1 MKRYLTED
9 KRVWEVE
16 NFLSEGELARFDD
29 HISKTEWTTRDGW
42 SNPLFFNNTSI
53 FPDYDFLIK
62 KVNAITNNEYEWK
75 GAGIIQRIK
84 VGSQMNP
91 HVDNYNSAEDE
102 INNKF
107 MSATIYLNDNFTGG
121 ELYYSHL
128 NIDYSPKRGSIVF
141 HPGFEEL
148 YRHGVREVGSTDRY
162 VVGAIGKS
170 LTTKIEI
177 V

>member
-9 KRVWEVE
+9 KRVWEIE
-16 NFLSEGELARFDD
+16 NFLSDEDLARFED
-29 HISKTEWTTRDGW
+29 HISKTEWVTKDGW
-42 SNPLFFNNTSI
+42 SNPLWFNNISV
-53 FPDYDFLIK
+53 FPDFDFVIK
-62 KVNAITNNEYEWK
+62 KVNDITNNEYEWNSM
-75 GAGIIQRIK
+75 GIIMRIK

-91 HVDNYNSAEDE
+91 HVDDYNSPKDG

-121 ELYYSHL
+121 ELYYSKL

-148 YRHGVREVGSTDRY
+148 YKHGVREVGTTDRY
-162 VVGAIGKS
+162 AVGLVGKS
-170 LTTKIEI
+170 LT
-177 V
+177 